1 LLGRSSIG
9 RGDLSEEIAAG
20 ARRLIR
26 EIEFSPPRFLSASTR
41 TGTPTSSF
49 ANSLPGQCVL
59 LVRRCRPCCRTDVET
74 IITVGVPAQPA
85 VVFLR
90 HATIVGFLSR
100 SVTNA

>member
-1 LLGRSSIG
+1 MRF
-9 RGDLSEEIAAG
+9 AG
-20 ARRLIR
+20 AALQ
-26 EIEFSPPRFLSASTR
+26 AM
-41 TGTPTSSF
+41 
-49 ANSLPGQCVL
+49 LPNRHG
-59 LVRRCRPCCRTDVET
+59 T